1 MGAPAA
7 IFAVPIFDAVSAA
20 ENFVSVFIGVYV
32 LLIIAYILTSWIR
45 LPYSPTLNRVQ
56 RFLYDVC
63 EPYLRLFRRLIP
75 PLGPLDLSPMVAI
88 VVLIIARQVILTL
101 LDQLH

>member
-1 MGAPAA
+1 MGVEATV
-7 IFAVPIFDAVSAA
+7 AVLGNAVTTA
-20 ENFVSVFIGVYV
+20 ENFVTIFVSVYA
-32 LLIIAYILTSWIR
+32 IIIVIYIISSLVR

-63 EPYLRLFRRLIP
+63 EPYIRLFRRVLP

-88 VVLIIARQVILTL
+88 VVLFLVDRVVILL
-101 LDQLH
+101 LDQLK